1 MVKVPESLPARVFLL
16 AYDMDRGRLTAR
28 GRLGPL
34 LRAAA
39 LTELY
44 LDGRLVGDKRPE
56 VGTPGNDP
64 YGLLAQIGTSRPR
77 RWQYWVG
84 KDGRPMVRA
93 VQAELEAEGWIRVR
107 SHRRLGLFPVQD
119 VEVRDPRVVKDLW
132 GRASSALRGKPVA
145 HVNSYD
151 AATVALAAAGR
162 LRTVVARDEQ
172 RRHRKRIAAFT
183 ARSGPAVPA
192 LRQALRAMD
201 ATGAAGAG

>member
-44 LDGRLVGDKRPE
+44 LDGRLVGEKRPQ
-56 VGTPGNDP
+56 VGTPGDDP
-64 YGLLAQIGTSRPR
+64 YGLLAQIGASRPR
-77 RWQYWVG
+77 RWRYWVG
-84 KDGRPMVRA
+84 KDRRAMVRA
-93 VQAELEAEGWIRVR
+93 VRDELEAEGWIRVR
-107 SHRRLGLFPVQD
+107 SHRRLGLFPVQE

-151 AATVALAAAGR
+151 AATLALAAAGR
-162 LRTVVARDEQ
+162 LRTVIARGEQ
-172 RRHRKRIAAFT
+172 RRHRKRIAALT

-192 LRQALRAMD
+192 LRQVLQAD
-201 ATGAAGAG
+201 AAAAGA